1 MFKQTLKVKRLHP
14 DAQIPQYQS
23 AGAACF
29 DLHAVMDATAIVS
42 GASPLTVRTGL
53 AFEIPAGH
61 VLLVYSRSGDG
72 FNRNVRLA
80 NCVGVIDS
88 DYTGE
93 VQVKLTGDYSAMM
106 TVEPGQRIAQAM
118 LLKLPDVTIEEVFEL
133 AETERGANGF
143 GSTGNK

>member
-14 DAQIPQYQS
+14 DAQIPKYQS

-29 DLHAVMDATAIVS
+29 DLHAVMDAAAIVS

-53 AFEIPAGH
+53 AFEIPPGH

>member
-14 DAQIPQYQS
+14 DAQIPKYQS

-29 DLHAVMDATAIVS
+29 DLHAVMDAPAIVS

-53 AFEIPAGH
+53 AFEIPPGH

>member
-29 DLHAVMDATAIVS
+29 DLHAVMDSPAIVS

-53 AFEIPAGH
+53 AFEIPPGH
-61 VLLVYSRSGDG
+61 VMLVYSRSGDG

-118 LLKLPDVTIEEVFEL
+118 LVKLPDVTIEEVTEL

>member
-14 DAQIPQYQS
+14 DAQIPKYQS

-29 DLHAVMDATAIVS
+29 DLHAVMDAAAIVS

-53 AFEIPAGH
+53 AFEIPPGH

-118 LLKLPDVTIEEVFEL
+118 LVKLPDVTIVEVTEL

>member
-118 LLKLPDVTIEEVFEL
+118 LLTLPDVTIEEVFEL